1 MFILFHL
8 LKTYIMNI
16 FLLFFSPSHLSRN
29 DDAKGAYTRYRLVFP
44 PKVPKIPKCFAKL
57 LEEYF

>member
-8 LKTYIMNI
+8 LKTYIRNI